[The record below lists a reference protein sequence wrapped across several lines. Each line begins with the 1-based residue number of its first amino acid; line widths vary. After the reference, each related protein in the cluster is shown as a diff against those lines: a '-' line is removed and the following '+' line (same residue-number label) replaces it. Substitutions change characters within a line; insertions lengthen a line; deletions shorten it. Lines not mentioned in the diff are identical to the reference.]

1 MTADITARIT
11 TTPSAGFGA
20 LTSPKVRS
28 ILARTDIPRP
38 AFRSRLYLCSHAAS
52 IPCFVDASKAA
63 HFEGA
68 PSSASFE
75 GQHAMTPPWSLISLR
90 ADSRD
95 LPFQHVMRQRCDQ
108 RKGAGIDFCRSPVQC
123 ETYQNYRSFLKR
135 RPPRDEYTCMQQHRC
150 SWGSANTA
158 RPHTWWLAN

>member
-11 TTPSAGFGA
+11 TTPRAGFGA

-123 ETYQNYRSFLKR
+123 TKTTGPFLR
-135 RPPRDEYTCMQQHRC
+135 GDHRVTSILACSSTGTLGVPPTRPDPTH
-150 SWGSANTA
+150 GG
-158 RPHTWWLAN
+158 